1 MMLTF
6 FSRIL
11 SSKYETNLLKTSIFS
26 VEITEVLSWNCNLK
40 KKKNHSQSCVK
51 NGFIATMALIWC
63 YLTPYSWP
71 HEPPHQHKETN
82 NLFNEIKKGRRK
94 KLCEHN
100 KQAIMM
106 CFYTRQKKFQLLVV
120 IKSSSNVLPKSEESR
135 DTPYATTLNF
145 ILIGRWLGKNN
156 QTEIDV
162 ANLIQRE
169 MLLQI

>member
-1 MMLTF
+1 
-6 FSRIL
+6 
-11 SSKYETNLLKTSIFS
+11 
-26 VEITEVLSWNCNLK
+26 
-40 KKKNHSQSCVK
+40 
-51 NGFIATMALIWC
+51 
-63 YLTPYSWP
+63 
-71 HEPPHQHKETN
+71 
-82 NLFNEIKKGRRK
+82 
-94 KLCEHN
+94 
-100 KQAIMM
+100 M